1 MQKLYTNLIH
11 FYSGLRH
18 KFPCLPNSMKFCGN
32 TSYGSRMFQKKFGN
46 FSSSIGRTG
55 AFFVKM
61 VKIYENFQNHVK
73 SLIFI
78 GTPKINFFL

>member
-61 VKIYENFQNHVK
+61 VKIYEFSK
-73 SLIFI
+73 SC
-78 GTPKINFFL
+78 KIYNLHRNSKMNLL